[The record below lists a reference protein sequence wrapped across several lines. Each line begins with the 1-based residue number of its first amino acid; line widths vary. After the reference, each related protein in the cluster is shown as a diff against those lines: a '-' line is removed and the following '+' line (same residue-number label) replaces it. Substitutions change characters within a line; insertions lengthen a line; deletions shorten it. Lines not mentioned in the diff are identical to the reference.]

1 MRDIR
6 NGFKNSETVQNL
18 SNIRTPMTPDN
29 KYKRI
34 GLLMIGLA
42 CIVAGVIILIVSLN
56 NSKQAS
62 ENSGAEQTV
71 TTVAETVQTGQ

>member
-62 ENSGAEQTV
+62 DNGGVEQTV